1 MSVNSNV
8 LGLCAIVSTVA
19 AGAQAQD
26 LLIVDLSVAN
36 QLTITATGNAASA
49 SAAGDNFTGVLLAD
63 FYSGAGANLG
73 VVAGTGDFTA
83 FGATADN
90 SPSLFR
96 GNGGADLGLNIWS
109 FSLSSFSFSAG
120 QTAFSGSGTWSLDAA
135 TYADMVNGNQSG
147 TIYSPA
153 DTDDDIA
160 GATAIGNWRVIPTPS
175 SLALLGMGG
184 LVAGRRRR

>member
-26 LLIVDLSVAN
+26 LLLVDLTVAN
-36 QLTITATGNAASA
+36 QLTITATGAAASA
-49 SAAGDNFTGVLLAD
+49 SASGDDFTGILLAG
-63 FYSGAGANLG
+63 FYNNVNAALPIT
-73 VVAGTGDFTA
+73 AGTGNFSA
-83 FGATADN
+83 FSGTSDA
-90 SPSLFR
+90 SPSLFHGA
-96 GNGGADLGLNIWS
+96 GNAGLNIWD
-109 FSLSSFSFSAG
+109 FHTGSFSFTAG
-120 QTAFSGSGTWSLDAA
+120 QTAFTGSATWSLSA
-135 TYADMVNGNQSG
+135 TDYADMVNGNQSG

-153 DTDDDIA
+153 DTDDDIPFA
-160 GATAIGNWRVIPTPS
+160 VAIGTWSVVPAPS